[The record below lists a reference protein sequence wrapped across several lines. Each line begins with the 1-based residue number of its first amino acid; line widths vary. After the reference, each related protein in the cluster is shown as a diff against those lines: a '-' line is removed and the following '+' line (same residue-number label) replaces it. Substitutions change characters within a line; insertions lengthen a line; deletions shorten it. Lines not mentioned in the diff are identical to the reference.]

1 MIDLKKGPGTLAHQ
15 FPGLIHRFERYD
27 INPTKQPILIYPTL
41 HYQNGGIRV
50 DSECRTDIAG
60 LWACGEVTGGLHGKN
75 RLMGNSLL
83 DITVFGRR
91 SAQSVLDNI
100 PKRGV
105 TTLTNLQRFR
115 EELKKIESPAVSPKF
130 FPDASGMK
138 LKAIKVEEKPEK
150 ETSKFEPR
158 NPFNF

>member
-1 MIDLKKGPGTLAHQ
+1 MKNGSGTLASQ

-27 INPTKQPILIYPTL
+27 IDPTKTPILIYPTL
-41 HYQNGGIRV
+41 HYQNGGIQV
-50 DSECRTDIAG
+50 DSECRSNVPG

-100 PKRGV
+100 PERGAV
-105 TTLTNLQRFR
+105 TLTNLQKFR
-115 EELKKIESPAVSPKF
+115 TERKEIKCETVSPKF
-130 FPDASGMK
+130 FPEASGMK
-138 LKAIKVEEKPEK
+138 LATTAKAEDKQEKK
-150 ETSKFEPR
+150 TTDFEPR